1 MASRG
6 KEGGWKERKESV
18 GRGEMEREREDRG
31 GERERGKGRK
41 KDRKHSAKKSAD
53 VLLESKCLRAASMPG
68 FFRTWRARQER
79 RAARQNNR
87 LRDDAEVDARVPGH

>member
-1 MASRG
+1 
-6 KEGGWKERKESV
+6 
-18 GRGEMEREREDRG
+18 MEREERVRRSRRNRKRKG
-31 GERERGKGRK
+31 RQRRRERKRERK
-41 KDRKHSAKKSAD
+41 KERQKALGKKSAD